1 MKHPKKIKLTARE
14 KRAKRIRRTV
24 TGSAD
29 RPRLSISRSLK
40 NVYVQLIDDV
50 KGVTLIGLASLGPD
64 IRGMKIEGG
73 KVGVAKAVGKL
84 VAEKAKAIGIT
95 RVVFDR
101 AGYLY
106 HGRVKAIA
114 EGAREGGLEF

>member
-1 MKHPKKIKLTARE
+1 MKHPKKIKLTSRE
-14 KRAKRIRRTV
+14 KRAKRVRRTV
-24 TGSAD
+24 TGSSD
-29 RPRLSISRSLK
+29 RPRLSVSRSLK

-50 KGVTLIGLASLGPD
+50 KGVTLIGLASVGPE
-64 IRGMKIEGG
+64 IRNMKIEDG

-84 VAEKAKAIGIT
+84 LAEKAKAIGIT
-95 RVVFDR
+95 RIVFDR

>member
-24 TGSAD
+24 IGSHD

-50 KGVTLIGLASLGPD
+50 KGVTLIGLASLGPE
-64 IRGMKIEGG
+64 IRSMTIEGG

-84 VAEKAKAIGIT
+84 LAEKAKAIGIT
-95 RVVFDR
+95 RIVFDR